1 MVLAVGR
8 HGFMEGILSTVAIS
22 LAVFFSSL
30 IIAAALVITTYKRR
44 HQAQE
49 RLREEERLIRGERS
63 SESTEILIMHQ
74 IRRSGPSHKGDPPLR
89 WPEALSVAPLFP
101 FEHEI

>member
-1 MVLAVGR
+1 MGSRFGKAILTFQVRSPGIYQLKASYPTGQEGQQVVLAVGR

-30 IIAAALVITTYKRR
+30 IIAAALVITTFKRR

-49 RLREEERLIRGERS
+49 RLREEERLIRGDWGLDRK
-63 SESTEILIMHQ
+63 
-74 IRRSGPSHKGDPPLR
+74 R
-89 WPEALSVAPLFP
+89 F
-101 FEHEI
+101 